1 MLKSLLALILMAAQ
15 PAPSAVTPKPLP
27 LSYALDQLD
36 SLGFAVLLPELPEDF
51 TLSDVRVQVLP
62 QAREGQI
69 ASYTLVFA
77 SKTQSFML
85 QSRPQ
90 GYRLNPGNCSSA
102 VLLASRPFLQ
112 PELSWLEPQTLE
124 LLSPACAP
132 TGQPLLAPV
141 SSRQALG
148 YWQRMHWYL
157 PLALRSRPT
166 HLLLFHPALQ

>member
-1 MLKSLLALILMAAQ
+1 MLKPLLALILMAAQ
-15 PAPSAVTPKPLP
+15 PEPSIVTPKPLT

-69 ASYTLVFA
+69 ASYTLVFVG
-77 SKTQSFML
+77 KDQSFML

-90 GYRLNPGNCSSA
+90 GYRLNTGNCSSA
-102 VLLASRPFLQ
+102 VLLASRPFVQ

-132 TGQPLLAPV
+132 TGQPLLA
-141 SSRQALG
+141 SISHQQALG
-148 YWQRMHWYL
+148 YWQRLHWYL
-157 PLALRSRPT
+157 PAARRNRPA
-166 HLLLFHPALQ
+166 HLLLFHPELQ